1 MKKVWG
7 YILLL
12 VTIGCLLSVVPL
24 TYDLWKEYRRLQAY
38 NASGVDYLG
47 FLFVPAMYLLRFVI
61 ALLSLAG
68 YRKLTENHSA
78 VCAWIGIFLHFGC
91 VVSVALIALIVVL

>member
-12 VTIGCLLSVVPL
+12 VTIGCLLSVVSL
-24 TYDLWKEYRRLQAY
+24 TYDLWKEYQQLQAY

-68 YRKLTENHSA
+68 YRKLTGKDSSLGD
-78 VCAWIGIFLHFGC
+78 WFGIFLFFP
-91 VVSVALIALIVVL
+91 VW

>member
-12 VTIGCLLSVVPL
+12 VTIGCLL
-24 TYDLWKEYRRLQAY
+24 
-38 NASGVDYLG
+38 
-47 FLFVPAMYLLRFVI
+47 
-61 ALLSLAG
+61 
-68 YRKLTENHSA
+68 
-78 VCAWIGIFLHFGC
+78 FGC